1 MGDVRAERVEDEL
14 AGLRGDRDVGEIY
27 EKTEIVVGH
36 PRLGAEFCRVWSRFQ
51 GRLCRGKLIHWS
63 APTRKYLWIDS
74 FIILNVVQYR
84 KERNISFLLDSK

>member
-36 PRLGAEFCRVWSRFQ
+36 PHLGAEFCQAYGAGSMREALSGKTHPLERTDAEIFVDRF
-51 GRLCRGKLIHWS
+51 IHNFKCS
-63 APTRKYLWIDS
+63 S
-74 FIILNVVQYR
+74 V
-84 KERNISFLLDSK
+84 S

>member
-36 PRLGAEFCRVWSRFQ
+36 PHLGAEFCRVWSRFHE
-51 GRLCRGKLIHWS
+51 GENSSIGAHRRGNICGSIHS
-63 APTRKYLWIDS
+63 
-74 FIILNVVQYR
+74 
-84 KERNISFLLDSK
+84 

>member
-36 PRLGAEFCRVWSRFQ
+36 PHLAPNFAAYGA
-51 GRLCRGKLIHWS
+51 G
-63 APTRKYLWIDS
+63 P
-74 FIILNVVQYR
+74 
-84 KERNISFLLDSK
+84 